1 MVSEDR
7 KWNAMNPELS
17 KTLKKLKVWKNFVVR
32 KIKFHKKELLD
43 QILQTQ
49 NQLYLRAHQW
59 IAEHAPVVTT
69 NYDKTPAWFK
79 KGTFY
84 LPWFCAFII
93 ILNYFNVFD
102 RNPPIKSVQDPNV
115 VVVNEDLRK
124 MIADGKVQDAPFI
137 EELRASGRIDF
148 NELYLS
154 RIGANVTGRVSE
166 ILAVPGQMVKQGDVL
181 AKITSTEL
189 TQSQLAYLKAKSA
202 SQLADQAANRAKILY
217 KEDVIALAELQKRE
231 AEASSAKAEFRA
243 ANDQL
248 KVQGMDQASI
258 DRLAKSGLIESI
270 NNVIATIPGEIVER
284 KINKGQ
290 VVQPADALFTVADL
304 STLWAISEV
313 PESNS
318 YLIHKGQKASVIIP
332 ALRNQEVEG
341 VVAHV
346 DSIVNPQTRT
356 VVVRM
361 ELSNKDG
368 LIKPGML
375 ATMLIESQPVE
386 RLVVPLAAIV
396 REDNHDHVFIRLDDD
411 LYRMVPVKLGPE
423 GKGFRPVISGL
434 KEGQE
439 IAIEGAYHLNT
450 ERKRQ
455 LSGG

>member
-1 MVSEDR
+1 MKE
-7 KWNAMNPELS
+7 KIA
-17 KTLKKLKVWKNFVVR
+17 KL
-32 KIKFHKKELLD
+32 IKFISHWKTVLLE
-43 QILQTQ
+43 QAKRYSTEWLSQVTQTQ
-49 NQLYLRAHQW
+49 NQYYQLAHDW
-59 IAEHAPVVTT
+59 LGTRVPVVTQR
-69 NYDKTPAWFK
+69 YDAGPAWLK
-79 KGTFY
+79 KGLFY
-84 LPWFCAFII
+84 LPWGVLLVMT
-93 ILNYFNVFD
+93 LNYFNVFD
-102 RNPPIKSVQDPNV
+102 RSPAIKSVQDPNV
-115 VVVNEDLRK
+115 VVVNPDLHK
-124 MIADGKVQDAPFI
+124 MISDGKVQIAPFV

-148 NELYLS
+148 NELFLS

-166 ILAVPGQMVKQGDVL
+166 ILAVPGQIVKQGDVL

-231 AEASSAKAEFRA
+231 AESSSARAEFRA

-248 KVQGMDQASI
+248 RVQGMDQASI
-258 DRLAKSGLIESI
+258 DRLAKSGVIESI

-318 YLIHKGQKASVIIP
+318 YLIRKGQKASLFIP
-332 ALRNQEVEG
+332 ALRNQEIEG
-341 VVAHV
+341 TVAHV

-361 ELSNKDG
+361 ELPNKEG
-368 LIKPGML
+368 QIKPGML

-386 RLVVPLAAIV
+386 KMVVPVGAVV
-396 REDNHDHVFIRLDDD
+396 REDNHDHVFVRIDDD

-423 GKGFRPVISGL
+423 GRGYRPVISGL
-434 KEGQE
+434 KDGQE
-439 IAIEGAYHLNT
+439 IAIDGAYHLNT

>member
-1 MVSEDR
+1 MKQEIITVISKAKQWIRTGIEQVTFYSKDWLSQLATYQTQLYSTAHDWLASKVPSATQRYDR
-7 KWNAMNPELS
+7 SPQW
-17 KTLKKLKVWKNFVVR
+17 LKKSF
-32 KIKFHKKELLD
+32 
-43 QILQTQ
+43 
-49 NQLYLRAHQW
+49 
-59 IAEHAPVVTT
+59 
-69 NYDKTPAWFK
+69 
-79 KGTFY
+79 FY
-84 LPWFCAFII
+84 LPWLLVFLTV
-93 ILNYFNVFD
+93 LNYFNVFD
-102 RNPPIKSVQDPNV
+102 RSPAIKSVQDPNV

-124 MIADGKVQDAPFI
+124 MIADGKAQVAPFV

-148 NELYLS
+148 NELNLS

-166 ILAVPGQMVKQGDVL
+166 ILAVPGQVVKQGDIL

-202 SQLADQAANRAKILY
+202 SQLADQAANRARILF

-231 AEASSAKAEFRA
+231 AEANSAKAEYRA

-248 KVQGMDQASI
+248 RVQGMNQVNI

-318 YLIHKGQKASVIIP
+318 YLIRKGQKAAVIIP
-332 ALRNQEVEG
+332 ALRNQEIEG
-341 VVAHV
+341 TVAHV

-361 ELSNKDG
+361 ELANKEG
-368 LIKPGML
+368 QIKPGML
-375 ATMLIESQPVE
+375 ATMLIESQPIDK
-386 RLVVPLAAIV
+386 LVVPVAAVI
-396 REDNHDHVFIRLDDD
+396 REDNHDHVFVRIDDD

-423 GKGFRPVISGL
+423 GRGFRPVISGL

-439 IAIEGAYHLNT
+439 IVTDGAYHLNT

>member
-1 MVSEDR
+1 MKQEFMT
-7 KWNAMNPELS
+7 AIG
-17 KTLKKLKVWKNFVVR
+17 KLKELYARYMAIAKAYAQEWIVIT
-32 KIKFHKKELLD
+32 IK
-43 QILQTQ
+43 TQ
-49 NQLYLRAHQW
+49 NDWYAYTHEWFSLHLPRVAQQ
-59 IAEHAPVVTT
+59 
-69 NYDKTPAWFK
+69 YDKSPQWTQ
-79 KGTFY
+79 KGLYYF
-84 LPWFCAFII
+84 PWFCLFLI
-93 ILNYFNVFD
+93 ILNYFNIFD
-102 RNPPIKSVQDPNV
+102 RSPTIKSVQDPNV
-115 VVVNEDLRK
+115 VIVNADLRS
-124 MIADGKVQDAPFI
+124 MIANGPVSTRAFV

-166 ILAVPGQMVKQGDVL
+166 ILAIPGQVVKQGDIL

-189 TQSQLAYLKAKSA
+189 TQSQLSFLKAKSA

-217 KEDVIALAELQKRE
+217 KEDVIALAELQRRE

-243 ANDQL
+243 TNDQL
-248 KVQGMDQASI
+248 RVQGMDQPSI
-258 DRLAKSGLIESI
+258 DRLAKTGVIESI

-304 STLWAISEV
+304 GSLWAVSEI

-318 YLIHKGQKASVIIP
+318 YLIHKGQKVILIIP
-332 ALRNQEVEG
+332 ALRNAEVEG

-361 ELSNKDG
+361 EVSNKDA

-375 ATMLIESQPVE
+375 ATMMIESQPTE
-386 RLVVPLAAIV
+386 RLLVPSSAVI
-396 REDNHDHVFIRLDDD
+396 REDNHDHVFIREDDET
-411 LYRMVPVKLGPE
+411 YRMVAVKLGPE

-434 KEGQE
+434 KEDQV
-439 IAIEGAYHLNT
+439 IAVNGAFHLNT

-455 LSGG
+455 MSGG

>member
-1 MVSEDR
+1 MKQEIITMISRAKQWISTCIQQVIFY
-7 KWNAMNPELS
+7 S
-17 KTLKKLKVWKNFVVR
+17 KDWL
-32 KIKFHKKELLD
+32 
-43 QILQTQ
+43 
-49 NQLYLRAHQW
+49 NQLATYQAQLYELAHVWLAGKLPAATQRYDRSPQW
-59 IAEHAPVVTT
+59 L
-69 NYDKTPAWFK
+69 KRSF
-79 KGTFY
+79 FY
-84 LPWFCAFII
+84 LPWLLILLI
-93 ILNYFNVFD
+93 VLNYFNVFD
-102 RNPPIKSVQDPNV
+102 RSPTIKSVQDPNV

-124 MIADGKVQDAPFI
+124 MITDGKAQIAPFV

-148 NELYLS
+148 NELNLS

-166 ILAVPGQMVKQGDVL
+166 ILAVPGQVVKQGDVL

-202 SQLADQAANRAKILY
+202 SQLADQAANRARILF

-231 AEASSAKAEFRA
+231 AEANSAKAEYRA

-248 KVQGMDQASI
+248 RVQGMDQANI

-304 STLWAISEV
+304 STLWAVSEV

-318 YLIHKGQKASVIIP
+318 YLIRKGQKAALIIP
-332 ALRNQEVEG
+332 ALRNQEIEG
-341 VVAHV
+341 TVAHV

-361 ELSNKDG
+361 ELANKDG
-368 LIKPGML
+368 QIKPGML
-375 ATMLIESQPVE
+375 ATMLIESQPIDK
-386 RLVVPLAAIV
+386 LVVPVAAVI
-396 REDNHDHVFIRLDDD
+396 REDNHDHVFVRIDDD

-423 GKGFRPVISGL
+423 GRGYRPVISGL
-434 KEGQE
+434 KDGQE
-439 IAIEGAYHLNT
+439 IAISGAYHLNT

>member
-1 MVSEDR
+1 MKQEVT
-7 KWNAMNPELS
+7 
-17 KTLKKLKVWKNFVVR
+17 TLMSKLKAWSALGITYVKSYTKDWFS
-32 KIKFHKKELLD
+32 
-43 QILQTQ
+43 QIVTYQ
-49 NQLYLRAHQW
+49 NQLYDLTHQW
-59 IAEHAPVVTT
+59 FTSRTPWVAER
-69 NYDKTPAWFK
+69 YDRFPPWLR
-79 KGTFY
+79 KGFFY
-84 LPWFCAFII
+84 LPWLCVFLIM
-93 ILNYFNVFD
+93 LNYFNVFD
-102 RNPPIKSVQDPNV
+102 RNPAPKLVQDPNV
-115 VVVNEDLRK
+115 VVVNTDLRK
-124 MIADGKVQDAPFI
+124 MITDGKAQVSPFV

-148 NELYLS
+148 NELNLS

-166 ILAVPGQMVKQGDVL
+166 ILAVPGQIVKQGDIL

-202 SQLADQAANRAKILY
+202 SELADQAANRARILF

-231 AEASSAKAEFRA
+231 AESNSAKAEYRA

-248 KVQGMDQASI
+248 RVQGMNQASI
-258 DRLAKSGLIESI
+258 DRLAKTGVIESI

-318 YLIHKGQKASVIIP
+318 YLIRKGQKAFLIIP

-341 VVAHV
+341 TVAHV

-361 ELSNKDG
+361 ELGNKEG
-368 LIKPGML
+368 QIKPGML
-375 ATMLIESQPVE
+375 ATMLIESQPIE
-386 RLVVPLAAIV
+386 KLVVPLSAII
-396 REDNHDHVFIRLDDD
+396 REDNHDHIFVRLDDD

-423 GKGFRPVISGL
+423 GRGFKPVISGL

-439 IAIEGAYHLNT
+439 IVIEGAYHLNT

>member
-1 MVSEDR
+1 MKQEFTVMMD
-7 KWNAMNPELS
+7 
-17 KTLKKLKVWKNFVVR
+17 KLKGLYSRYMAIAKVYAREWVALV
-32 KIKFHKKELLD
+32 IK
-43 QILQTQ
+43 TQ
-49 NQLYLRAHQW
+49 NDLYVLTHEWFSTHLPRVAQQ
-59 IAEHAPVVTT
+59 
-69 NYDKTPAWFK
+69 YDKAPPWTQ
-79 KGTFY
+79 KGLFY
-84 LPWFCAFII
+84 FPWFCLFLI

-102 RNPPIKSVQDPNV
+102 RSPTIKSVQDPNV
-115 VVVNEDLRK
+115 VIVNDDLRK
-124 MIADGKVQDAPFI
+124 MITSGQISTGSFV

-148 NELYLS
+148 NELFLS
-154 RIGANVTGRVSE
+154 RIGANVTGRVSD
-166 ILAVPGQMVKQGDVL
+166 ILAIPGQMVKQGDIL

-189 TQSQLAYLKAKSA
+189 TQSQLAFLKAKSA
-202 SQLADQAANRAKILY
+202 SQLADQAANRARILF
-217 KEDVIALAELQKRE
+217 KEDVIALAELQRRE
-231 AEASSAKAEFRA
+231 AESSSAKAEFRA

-248 KVQGMDQASI
+248 RVQGMDQASI
-258 DRLAKSGLIESI
+258 DRLAKSGVIESI

-304 STLWAISEV
+304 STLWAVSEV

-318 YLIHKGQKASVIIP
+318 YLIRKGQKASLIIP
-332 ALRNQEVEG
+332 ALRNQEIEG

-361 ELSNKDG
+361 ELANKEG
-368 LIKPGML
+368 QIKPGML

-386 RLVVPLAAIV
+386 KLVVPLGAIV
-396 REDNHDHVFIRLDDD
+396 REDNHDHVFVRLDDD
-411 LYRMVPVKLGPE
+411 TYRMVSVKLGPE

-434 KEGQE
+434 KDGQE

>member
-1 MVSEDR
+1 MKQEFVAAID
-7 KWNAMNPELS
+7 
-17 KTLKKLKVWKNFVVR
+17 KLKALYARYKEVAKALIQEWIAIV
-32 KIKFHKKELLD
+32 IK
-43 QILQTQ
+43 TQ
-49 NQLYLRAHQW
+49 NDLYALTHEW
-59 IAEHAPVVTT
+59 FTT
-69 NYDKTPAWFK
+69 HLPRVAQRYDKSPPWAQ
-79 KGTFY
+79 KGLFY
-84 LPWFCAFII
+84 FPWFCLFLI

-102 RNPPIKSVQDPNV
+102 RSPTIKSVQDPNV
-115 VVVNEDLRK
+115 VIVNEDLRN
-124 MIADGKVQDAPFI
+124 MITDGRADTDSFV

-148 NELYLS
+148 NEQFLS

-166 ILAVPGQMVKQGDVL
+166 ILAIPGQAVKQGAVL

-189 TQSQLAYLKAKSA
+189 TQSQLSYLKAKSA
-202 SQLADQAANRAKILY
+202 SQLADQAANRARILY

-231 AEASSAKAEFRA
+231 AESSSAKAEFRA

-248 KVQGMDQASI
+248 RVQGMDQLSI
-258 DRLAKSGLIESI
+258 DRLSQSGVIESI

-290 VVQPADALFTVADL
+290 VVQPSDALFTVADL
-304 STLWAISEV
+304 SSLWAVSEI

-318 YLIHKGQKASVIIP
+318 YLIHKGQKVTLIIP
-332 ALRNQEVEG
+332 ALRNTEVEG

-361 ELSNKDG
+361 EVPNKEG

-375 ATMLIESQPVE
+375 ATMMIESQPTQ
-386 RLVVPLAAIV
+386 RLLVPVSAVIRV
-396 REDNHDHVFIRLDDD
+396 DNHDHVFVREDEDT
-411 LYRMVPVKLGPE
+411 YRMVAVKLGPE
-423 GKGFRPVISGL
+423 GKGYRPVISGL

-439 IAIEGAYHLNT
+439 IAVNGAFHLNA

>member
-1 MVSEDR
+1 MKQEIASFLR
-7 KWNAMNPELS
+7 KLR
-17 KTLKKLKVWKNFVVR
+17 VWKVFILR
-32 KIKFHKKELLD
+32 KVKRYSKEWYD
-43 QILQTQ
+43 QVIQTQ
-49 NQLYLRAHQW
+49 SQW
-59 IAEHAPVVTT
+59 YQIAYDWLASHAPSVASRYDTT
-69 NYDKTPAWFK
+69 PQWFK
-79 KGTFY
+79 KGLFY

-93 ILNYFNVFD
+93 TLNYFNVFD
-102 RNPPIKSVQDPNV
+102 RSPPIKSVQDPNV
-115 VVVNEDLRK
+115 VLVNEDLRK
-124 MIADGKVQDAPFI
+124 MLVDGKVQVAPFI

-166 ILAVPGQMVKQGDVL
+166 ILAVPGQIVKQGDVL

-217 KEDVIALAELQKRE
+217 KEDVIALAELQRRE
-231 AEASSAKAEFRA
+231 AESSSAKAEFRA

-248 KVQGMDQASI
+248 RVQGMDQASI
-258 DRLAKSGLIESI
+258 DRLAKSGVIESI
-270 NNVIATIPGEIVER
+270 NNVTATIPGEIVER

-313 PESNS
+313 PESNA
-318 YLIHKGQKASVIIP
+318 YLIKKGQKASLMIP
-332 ALRNQEVEG
+332 ALRNQEIDG
-341 VVAHV
+341 TVAHV

-361 ELSNKDG
+361 ELPNKDG
-368 LIKPGML
+368 QIKPGML

-386 RLVVPLAAIV
+386 KLVVPMGAVV
-396 REDNHDHVFIRLDDD
+396 REDNHDHVFVRLDED

-423 GKGFRPVISGL
+423 GRGYRPVISGL
-434 KEGQE
+434 KDGQE
-439 IAIEGAYHLNT
+439 IAVEGAFHLNT

>member
-1 MVSEDR
+1 MKE
-7 KWNAMNPELS
+7 KIAQL
-17 KTLKKLKVWKNFVVR
+17 
-32 KIKFHKKELLD
+32 IKFISHWKAVLLE
-43 QILQTQ
+43 QAKRYSTEWLSQVTQTQ
-49 NQLYLRAHQW
+49 NQYYQLAHDW
-59 IAEHAPVVTT
+59 LGTRVPVVTQR
-69 NYDKTPAWFK
+69 YDAGPAWLK
-79 KGTFY
+79 KGLFY
-84 LPWFCAFII
+84 LPWVFLFLIT
-93 ILNYFNVFD
+93 LNYFNVFD
-102 RNPPIKSVQDPNV
+102 RSPAIKSVQDPNV
-115 VVVNEDLRK
+115 VVVNPDLHK
-124 MIADGKVQDAPFI
+124 MISDGKVQIAPFV

-148 NELYLS
+148 NELFLS

-166 ILAVPGQMVKQGDVL
+166 ILAVPGQIVKQGDVL

-231 AEASSAKAEFRA
+231 AESSSARAEFRA

-248 KVQGMDQASI
+248 RVQGMDQASI
-258 DRLAKSGLIESI
+258 DRLAKSGVIESI

-318 YLIHKGQKASVIIP
+318 YLIRKGQKASLFIP
-332 ALRNQEVEG
+332 ALRNQEIEG
-341 VVAHV
+341 TVAHV

-361 ELSNKDG
+361 ELPNKEG
-368 LIKPGML
+368 QIKPGML

-386 RLVVPLAAIV
+386 KMVVPVGAVV
-396 REDNHDHVFIRLDDD
+396 REDNHDHVFVRIDDD

-423 GKGFRPVISGL
+423 GRGYRPVISGL
-434 KEGQE
+434 KDGQE
-439 IAIEGAYHLNT
+439 IAISGAYHLNT

>member
-1 MVSEDR
+1 MKHEFTDFM
-7 KWNAMNPELS
+7 A
-17 KTLKKLKVWKNFVVR
+17 KLKPGVVS
-32 KIKFHKKELLD
+32 LLD
-43 QILQTQ
+43 KAKLHSKVYLGQVIQAQ
-49 NQLYLRAHQW
+49 NNLYQSAHDWIESRAPSVAGRYDATPNWLRR
-59 IAEHAPVVTT
+59 
-69 NYDKTPAWFK
+69 
-79 KGTFY
+79 GLFY
-84 LPWFCAFII
+84 LPWFVALLIT
-93 ILNYFNVFD
+93 LNYFNVFD
-102 RNPPIKSVQDPNV
+102 RSPAIKSVQDPNV
-115 VVVNEDLRK
+115 VVVNADLHK
-124 MIADGKVQDAPFI
+124 MIADGKAQVSPFV

-148 NELYLS
+148 NELFLS
-154 RIGANVTGRVSE
+154 RIGANVTGRVSD

-231 AEASSAKAEFRA
+231 AESSSAKAEFRA

-248 KVQGMDQASI
+248 RVQGMDQASI

-332 ALRNQEVEG
+332 ALRNQEIDG
-341 VVAHV
+341 VIAHV

-361 ELSNKDG
+361 ELANKEG
-368 LIKPGML
+368 QIKPGML
-375 ATMLIESQPVE
+375 ATMLIESQPIE
-386 RLVVPLAAIV
+386 KLVVPVGAVV

-411 LYRMVPVKLGPE
+411 MYRMVPVKLGPE
-423 GKGFRPVISGL
+423 GRGYRPVISGL

-439 IAIEGAYHLNT
+439 IATEGAYHLNT

>member
-1 MVSEDR
+1 MKQEFIAAID
-7 KWNAMNPELS
+7 
-17 KTLKKLKVWKNFVVR
+17 KLKELYARYRAVAKVLIQEWIAIV
-32 KIKFHKKELLD
+32 IK
-43 QILQTQ
+43 TQ
-49 NQLYLRAHQW
+49 NDWYALTHEWFSAHLPRVAQR
-59 IAEHAPVVTT
+59 
-69 NYDKTPAWFK
+69 YDKSPPWAQ
-79 KGTFY
+79 KGLFY
-84 LPWFCAFII
+84 FPWFCLFLI

-102 RNPPIKSVQDPNV
+102 RSPTIKSVQDPNV
-115 VVVNEDLRK
+115 VIVNEDLRN
-124 MIADGKVQDAPFI
+124 MITDGRADTDSFV

-148 NELYLS
+148 NEQFLS

-166 ILAVPGQMVKQGDVL
+166 ILAIPGQVVKQGDVL

-189 TQSQLAYLKAKSA
+189 TQSQLSYLKAKSA
-202 SQLADQAANRAKILY
+202 SQLADQAANRARILY

-231 AEASSAKAEFRA
+231 AESSSARADFRA

-248 KVQGMDQASI
+248 RVQGMDQASI
-258 DRLAKSGLIESI
+258 DRLAKSGVIESI

-290 VVQPADALFTVADL
+290 VVQPSDALFTVADL
-304 STLWAISEV
+304 KSLWAVSEI

-318 YLIHKGQKASVIIP
+318 YLIHKGQKVNLIIP
-332 ALRNQEVEG
+332 ALRNTEVEG

-361 ELSNKDG
+361 EVPNKEG

-375 ATMLIESQPVE
+375 ATMMIESQPTQ
-386 RLVVPLAAIV
+386 RLLVPASAVI
-396 REDNHDHVFIRLDDD
+396 REDNHDHVFVREDEDT
-411 LYRMVPVKLGPE
+411 YRMVAVKLGPE
-423 GKGFRPVISGL
+423 GKGYRPVISGL

-439 IAIEGAYHLNT
+439 IAVNGAFHLNA